1 MIENDFSLKQ
11 YSKLLN
17 KTISLYDVVG
27 SEIFEKEVAIP
38 NKVCLLRHDID
49 RSPRQAE
56 KIANIEA
63 EQGVKAVYFVL
74 INSDIYNPFETTQR
88 EALKNILGLGHSIGL
103 HFDADWNKS
112 DSSDSLEENLAWERQ
127 LLQDLL
133 ETEVNSFSFHNPSD
147 FTNEFRAPK
156 YSGMWNYYSDQIREN
171 FVYISD
177 SNGVWKERSLEQF
190 LVEGHSRIHILTHP
204 EWWGYE
210 EIYPGEIVAR
220 QISERALNSWK
231 NYCES
236 LSESGRDNVTEI
248 GSTVFNLPK
257 NYDIKGY
264 RLVHSWLAG
273 NWKAAYLELFEIFQK
288 DLFASIF
295 FVLDQNNN
303 ANERMKYG
311 LTTVLEFN
319 EDNLQLLGSTIRS
332 YLELSKQKKKLIVD
346 YPIAFREDYI
356 EGFVEMGDMANE
368 LYILLKKEMPLDSGS
383 QFRTETD
390 SLDSNRLKKLVI
402 KNRKKLGIS
411 FFAAFNCFKS
421 GEIYFRQE
429 PNLVSSDKA

>member
-133 ETEVNSFSFHNPSD
+133 
-147 FTNEFRAPK
+147 
-156 YSGMWNYYSDQIREN
+156 
-171 FVYISD
+171 VY
-177 SNGVWKERSLEQF
+177 
-190 LVEGHSRIHILTHP
+190 
-204 EWWGYE
+204 
-210 EIYPGEIVAR
+210 
-220 QISERALNSWK
+220 
-231 NYCES
+231 
-236 LSESGRDNVTEI
+236 
-248 GSTVFNLPK
+248 
-257 NYDIKGY
+257 
-264 RLVHSWLAG
+264 
-273 NWKAAYLELFEIFQK
+273 
-288 DLFASIF
+288 
-295 FVLDQNNN
+295 
-303 ANERMKYG
+303 
-311 LTTVLEFN
+311 
-319 EDNLQLLGSTIRS
+319 
-332 YLELSKQKKKLIVD
+332 
-346 YPIAFREDYI
+346 
-356 EGFVEMGDMANE
+356 GFG
-368 LYILLKKEMPLDSGS
+368 
-383 QFRTETD
+383 
-390 SLDSNRLKKLVI
+390 
-402 KNRKKLGIS
+402 
-411 FFAAFNCFKS
+411 
-421 GEIYFRQE
+421 
-429 PNLVSSDKA
+429 